1 MKKVHWTRL
10 ILLIAIPEAVGFL
23 SSMLSGDMKGV
34 YAQLIKPP
42 LSPPGWIFGVVWPI
56 LFALMGIAVYLIV
69 EAEGKR
75 KSDALFWF
83 FVQLGVNFLWSIL
96 FFRFQLYWASLVCL
110 IILDLLVV
118 YTMRLFRRID
128 RRAWWLLLPYLIW
141 ILFATYLN
149 AGVALLNG

>member
-1 MKKVHWTRL
+1 MKQIRWPRL

-23 SSMLSGDMKGV
+23 SRMLSGDMKTL

-42 LSPPGWIFGVVWPI
+42 LAPPGWIFGVVWPI
-56 LFALMGIAVYLIV
+56 LFAMMGIALYLIV
-69 EAEGKR
+69 GAEGKR
-75 KSDALFWF
+75 KSDALFF
-83 FVQLGVNFLWSIL
+83 FFLQLGVNFLWSIL

-110 IILDLLVV
+110 VILDLLVI

-128 RRAWWLLLPYLIW
+128 GRACWLMLPYLMW

-149 AGVALLNG
+149 AGVAILNK